1 MFCFAMKAS
10 AQKRFTDANVCAQ
23 PLSMGLK
30 YFMVQGSAKG
40 SFSLV
45 SGLGMF
51 LVFLVL
57 MNTLRL

>member
-1 MFCFAMKAS
+1 
-10 AQKRFTDANVCAQ
+10 
-23 PLSMGLK
+23 MGLK

-57 MNTLRL
+57 MNTFRL